1 MTAMLKRVRGSWLP
15 PLLFGFAAGVVTFL
29 TTTPL

>member
-1 MTAMLKRVRGSWLP
+1 MTAMLKRVRGTWFP
-15 PLLFGFAAGVVTFL
+15 PLLFGFAAGVITFL